1 MIEDDKAAMTLKTSR
16 GPAPSPDVALEP
28 AATPTVK
35 VEGLRKQYRRA
46 DGSRIQVID
55 DTAFA
60 LYPGDCLILLGPSG
74 CGKTTLLR
82 CIAGLEQPD
91 EGMIEVHGEVVYS
104 SARRVNRP
112 AERRGLSMVFQS
124 YALWPHM
131 TVAENI
137 AYPLRSL
144 PRGQRPGRREIE
156 TRVDEIMDKV
166 GIGGLGRQHPGQI
179 SGGQQQR
186 VALCRALVTGS
197 DLVLFDEPFSN
208 VDAQIREQL
217 RTELRQMQREFGF
230 AAIFVT
236 HDRREAM
243 VLGDSVAVL
252 DTGRIAQ
259 IGSPQQVYGEP
270 ANRYVAHFIGPV
282 NELEL
287 TSVTVEG
294 GRFSAKGQKGEICGR
309 VTTASSSESHVA
321 AWRPE
326 DTVLTAQR
334 PDTQAWRGQID
345 QAVFYGS
352 QTEYSVRIGDSLLQ
366 AVVLGRGVLEEG
378 DTVWLSVSEDDV
390 WLMAAGD
397 EAAS

>member
-1 MIEDDKAAMTLKTSR
+1 MPEQAQATLNISQ
-16 GPAPSPDVALEP
+16 GSGAPPEPAPA
-28 AATPTVK
+28 PTVK
-35 VEGLRKQYRRA
+35 VGGLRKQYRRA
-46 DGSRIQVID
+46 DGSWIQVID
-55 DTAFA
+55 DTTFA
-60 LYPGDCLILLGPSG
+60 LYPGKCLILLGPSG

-82 CIAGLEQPD
+82 CIAGLESPD
-91 EGMIEVHGEVVYS
+91 EGTIEVHGEVVYS
-104 SARRVNRP
+104 STQKVNRP
-112 AERRGLSMVFQS
+112 AERRKLSMVFQS

-144 PRGQRPGRREIE
+144 PRAQRPSRREIDA
-156 TRVDEIMDKV
+156 RVEAVMEKV
-166 GIGGLGRQHPGQI
+166 GIGELGRQHPGQI

-208 VDAQIREQL
+208 VDALIREQL
-217 RTELRQMQREFGF
+217 RTELRQMQQEFGF

-252 DTGRIAQ
+252 DTGRISQ
-259 IGSPQQVYGEP
+259 IGSPRQLYDEP

-287 TSVTVEG
+287 DTVTVDG
-294 GRFSAKGQKGEICGR
+294 GRFTAQGPQGQVSGR
-309 VTTASSSESHVA
+309 VTTAFSPDESYVA

-326 DTVLTAQR
+326 QAALTTQR
-334 PDTQAWRGQID
+334 PDTQAWQGQIV
-345 QAVFYGS
+345 QAVFYGT
-352 QTEYSVRIGDSLLQ
+352 QTEYSVSVRDRTLRAL
-366 AVVLGRGVLEEG
+366 VLGRGALKEG
-378 DTVWLSVSEDDV
+378 DTVWVSVSEEDV
-390 WLMAAGD
+390 WLMEAQDGAG
-397 EAAS
+397 S